1 MTDADTQARQ
11 PDEMTHRAPQPERW
25 EFGGDSVI
33 RAVGSVT
40 ILDGSTFCMAG
51 PSGDVEVG
59 EVHGLFVE
67 DVRVLSRWTL
77 DIDGHRPELLRS
89 FVPTP
94 YHALFV
100 SRARPQHGRADSA
113 LLVRRER
120 FVGQGMRED
129 IVVRSHAP
137 HPTSVEVAIRV
148 HADFADVFAVKE
160 GRARPREGGS
170 AQQTDEGI
178 RFEHRVGERG
188 RSVNVRAPGADYRGG
203 ALRWDVALPPHGE
216 WRTTVHVGAH
226 EAVDPDAWF
235 PADVPLEHTEQARRQ
250 ADWRTRGP
258 VLRNGPSGL
267 GHTLRT
273 SRRDLGSLRILDPDH
288 PADQVVAAGSPW
300 FMALFGRDSLITSYM
315 SLSLNPDL
323 ALGTVRSLARRQ
335 GTQIDP
341 ETEEQPGRILHEVRF
356 GLEAS
361 TALGGRTAYYGTVD
375 AAPLFVV
382 LLGELLRWGAPREE
396 VHALVPAADRAL
408 EWIETYGDRD
418 GDLFVEY
425 QRLSA
430 SGLANQGWKDSW
442 DGVTYA
448 DGRVAQAPIA
458 LCEVQGYVYAAY
470 LARAALADDAGD
482 ASRARRCRDRAE
494 ALRQAFEDA
503 FWLPDLG
510 WYALGLDADKRPI
523 DSLTSNIGH
532 CLWSGIVAP
541 DRAARLARLLTSPE
555 MFTGWGVRTLAT
567 SMTAYNPMSY
577 HNGSVWP
584 HDSAIV
590 AAGLKRSGHADE
602 AQLVARGILE
612 AAEQFGGRLPELMC
626 GFDRAEFPAPVPYP
640 TSCSPQ
646 AWAAAA
652 PLELV
657 RVLLGAE
664 PNIPGGSITLSP
676 GLPESW
682 GTLELDNVPLAG
694 SRVSVRARG
703 RRAAVTGLPPGL
715 QVGTRWNG
723 A

>member
-1 MTDADTQARQ
+1 MT
-11 PDEMTHRAPQPERW
+11 ERW

-33 RAVGSVT
+33 RAAGSVT

-51 PSGDVEVG
+51 PSGDVELG

-67 DVRVLSRWTL
+67 DTRVVSRWTL
-77 DIDGHRPELLRS
+77 DIDGDRPELLRS
-89 FVPTP
+89 FVLTP
-94 YHALFV
+94 YHAVFV
-100 SRARPQHGRADSA
+100 SRARPQRGRADST

-129 IVVRSHAP
+129 IVVGSHAP
-137 HPTSVEVAIRV
+137 DPTRIEVAVRV
-148 HADFADVFAVKE
+148 DADFADLFAVKE
-160 GRARPREGGS
+160 GRARIREG
-170 AQQTDEGI
+170 APQQSDDGI
-178 RFEHRVGERG
+178 RFEHNVGDRS
-188 RSVNVRAPGADYRGG
+188 RSVNVRAPGAYYRDG
-203 ALRWDVALPPHGE
+203 ALRWNVTLPPRGE
-216 WRTTVHVGAH
+216 WRTTLHVGAH

-235 PADVPLEHTEQARRQ
+235 PVDVPIEHTEQARRHS
-250 ADWRTRGP
+250 DWRTQVP
-258 VLRNGPSGL
+258 VLRTGPTGL
-267 GHTLRT
+267 AHTLRT
-273 SRRDLGSLRILDPDH
+273 SRRDLGSLRIVDPDH

-300 FMALFGRDSLITSYM
+300 FMALFGRDSLIASYM
-315 SLSLNPDL
+315 SLSLNPEL

-335 GTQIDP
+335 GTRIDP

-361 TALGGRTAYYGTVD
+361 RALGGRTAYYGTVD

-382 LLGELLRWGAPREE
+382 LLGELLRWGAPRDEI
-396 VHALVPAADRAL
+396 HALVPAADRAL
-408 EWIETYGDRD
+408 EWIEKYGDRD

-425 QRLSA
+425 QRLSP

-482 ASRARRCRDRAE
+482 ASLARRCRDRAE

-503 FWLPDLG
+503 FWLPDVG
-510 WYALGLDADKRPI
+510 WYALGLDAGKQPI
-523 DSLTSNIGH
+523 DSLTSNVGH

-541 DRAARLARLLTSPE
+541 DRAARLAELLTSPE
-555 MFTGWGVRTLAT
+555 MFTGWGVRTLAS
-567 SMTAYNPMSY
+567 SMAAYNPMSY

-590 AAGLKRSGHADE
+590 AAGLKRSGHDDE
-602 AQLVARGILE
+602 ALLVASGILE
-612 AAEQFGGRLPELMC
+612 AAEQFDGRLPELMC
-626 GFDRAEFPAPVPYP
+626 GFDRTAFPSPVPYP
-640 TSCSPQ
+640 ASCSPQ

-652 PLELV
+652 PLELM

-664 PNIPGGSITLSP
+664 PDVPGGGVTLSP
-676 GLPESW
+676 RLPEGW
-682 GTLELDNVPLAG
+682 GELQLENVPLGG

-703 RRAAVTGLPPGL
+703 RQADVTGLPPRLRLSASGME
-715 QVGTRWNG
+715 RDRIRR
-723 A
+723 

>member
-1 MTDADTQARQ
+1 MT
-11 PDEMTHRAPQPERW
+11 ERW

-33 RAVGSVT
+33 RSAGSVT

-51 PSGDVEVG
+51 PSGDVELG

-67 DVRVLSRWTL
+67 DTRVLSRWTL
-77 DIDGHRPELLRS
+77 DIDGDRPELLRS
-89 FVPTP
+89 FIRTP
-94 YHALFV
+94 YHAVFV
-100 SRARPQHGRADSA
+100 SRARPQQGRADST

-129 IVVRSHAP
+129 IVVGSHDP
-137 HPTSVEVAIRV
+137 HPTRIEVTVRV
-148 HADFADVFAVKE
+148 DVDFADLFAVKE
-160 GRARPREGGS
+160 GRARVHEGVPEQSDDGV
-170 AQQTDEGI
+170 
-178 RFEHRVGERG
+178 RFEHDIGERG
-188 RSVNVRAPGADYRGG
+188 RSVNVRAPGAHYRDG
-203 ALRWDVALPPHGE
+203 ALRWDVSLPPRGE
-216 WRTTVHVGAH
+216 WRTTLHVGAH

-235 PADVPLEHTEQARRQ
+235 PTDVPLEHTEQARRHS
-250 ADWRTRGP
+250 DWRTQVP
-258 VLRNGPSGL
+258 VLRTGPPGL
-267 GHTLRT
+267 AHTLRT
-273 SRRDLGSLRILDPDH
+273 SRRDLGSLRIVDLDY

-300 FMALFGRDSLITSYM
+300 FMALFGRDSLIASYM
-315 SLSLNPDL
+315 SLSLNPEL

-335 GTQIDP
+335 GTRIDP

-361 TALGGRTAYYGTVD
+361 RALGGRTAYYGTVD
-375 AAPLFVV
+375 ATPLFVV

-396 VHALVPAADRAL
+396 IHALVPAADRAL
-408 EWIETYGDRD
+408 EWIEKYGDRD

-425 QRLSA
+425 ERLSP

-482 ASRARRCRDRAE
+482 ASRARRCRGRAE

-503 FWLPDLG
+503 FWLPDVG

-523 DSLTSNIGH
+523 DALTSNVGH

-541 DRAARLARLLTSPE
+541 DRAARLAELLTSPE
-555 MFTGWGVRTLAT
+555 MFTGWGVRTLAS
-567 SMTAYNPMSY
+567 SMAAYNPMSY

-590 AAGLKRSGHADE
+590 AAGLKRSGHDDE
-602 AQLVARGILE
+602 ALLIASGILE

-626 GFDRAEFPAPVPYP
+626 GFDRAAFPAPVPYP
-640 TSCSPQ
+640 ASCSPQ

-652 PLELV
+652 PLELL

-664 PNIPGGSITLSP
+664 PDVPGGGVTLSP
-676 GLPESW
+676 RLPEGW
-682 GTLELDNVPLAG
+682 GELQLENVPLGG

-703 RRAAVTGLPPGL
+703 RQADVTGLPPRLQLSASGNETRPEPSAGL
-715 QVGTRWNG
+715 TPT
-723 A
+723 